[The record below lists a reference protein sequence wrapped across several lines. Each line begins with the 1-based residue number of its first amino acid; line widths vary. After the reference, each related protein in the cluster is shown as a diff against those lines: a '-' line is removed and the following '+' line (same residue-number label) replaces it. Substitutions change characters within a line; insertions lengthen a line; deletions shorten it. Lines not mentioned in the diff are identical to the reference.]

1 MSEIQTGTVR
11 TKVPARLDRVDGS
24 AGSQAAIRLAAQEA
38 RYRTAPLMAVMAY
51 TGERTL
57 GAPATRPLATLRTAE
72 EERILTDAT
81 LRDLVRDALGA
92 EADDVE
98 YRAVAGVPGRALVGA
113 ARAADAQL
121 VVLSTRGE
129 ATARMLGAVSQHV
142 LRHAP
147 CPVLVVPDSGKSLMN
162 GETGA

>member
-1 MSEIQTGTVR
+1 VSEIQTGTVR

-57 GAPATRPLATLRTAE
+57 GAQATRPLATLRTAE

-147 CPVLVVPDSGKSLMN
+147 CPVLIVPDSSKNLLN

>member
-1 MSEIQTGTVR
+1 
-11 TKVPARLDRVDGS
+11 
-24 AGSQAAIRLAAQEA
+24 
-38 RYRTAPLMAVMAY
+38 MAVMAY
-51 TGERTL
+51 SGERTL
-57 GAPATRPLATLRTAE
+57 GAP
-72 EERILTDAT
+72 
-81 LRDLVRDALGA
+81 
-92 EADDVE
+92 
-98 YRAVAGVPGRALVGA
+98 VPGRALVGA

-147 CPVLVVPDSGKSLMN
+147 CPVLVVPDSSKSLLN